1 MGYMDKTL
9 KHFGISNEDSMIG
22 CLGRCDNSDF
32 FRKNMGIDWILERHK
47 NDGVNVGGKVRII
60 IDYDANFP
68 KIVTRVIAQ
77 R

>member
-22 CLGRCDNSDF
+22 SLGRCDNSEF
-32 FRKNMGIDWILERHK
+32 FRNNMGIDWIIERHK
-47 NDGVNVGGKVRII
+47 NEVDVGGKVRII
-60 IDYDANFP
+60 IDYDKDFP

-77 R
+77 K

>member
-22 CLGRCDNSDF
+22 SLGRCDNSEF
-32 FRKNMGIDWILERHK
+32 FRKNMGIHWILERHK
-47 NDGVNVGGKVRII
+47 NEVDVGGKVRII
-60 IDYDANFP
+60 IDYDKDFP

-77 R
+77 K

>member
-22 CLGRCDNSDF
+22 SLGRCDNSEF
-32 FRKNMGIDWILERHK
+32 FRTNMGIDWILERHK
-47 NDGVNVGGKVRII
+47 NEVDVGGKVRII
-60 IDYDANFP
+60 IDYDKDFP

-77 R
+77 K

>member
-1 MGYMDKTL
+1 MDKTL

-22 CLGRCDNSDF
+22 SLGRCDNSEF

-47 NDGVNVGGKVRII
+47 NEVDVGGKVRII
-60 IDYDANFP
+60 IDYDKDFP

-77 R
+77 K